1 MSPPATD
8 HSNPLGVP
16 RTSCLHLPPLRDPSP
31 AAQDFGFRLPLGFT
45 SLTPSKRLKF
55 DSGLYS
61 DRKACTASTLAAR
74 AAGKADA
81 ITAAPRMTAPVAIKV
96 SAPGLWLSAM
106 YLPTAPAEAKTATT
120 PAA

>member
-61 DRKACTASTLAAR
+61 DRKACTASTLPARPAAR
-74 AAGKADA
+74 APA
-81 ITAAPRMTAPVAIKV
+81 ITPAPRMPAADAVKD
-96 SAPGLWLSAM
+96 SAPGI
-106 YLPTAPAEAKTATT
+106 
-120 PAA
+120 

>member
-74 AAGKADA
+74 AAGRAHA
-81 ITAAPRMTAPVAIKV
+81 ITAAARRTAADAIKE
-96 SAPGLWLSAM
+96 SAPGICVSAIV
-106 YLPTAPAEAKTATT
+106 LAIGPARAKPTTT
-120 PAA
+120 